1 MVRTLYHSR
10 LVDMCLSNHTATP
23 TRPITPLLSIET
35 LRRDRSAC
43 RRTARSP
50 FLDAQSILKY
60 TDLSCVPN
68 EDIEPEKVK
77 MEEVLYARIRRLY
90 GS

>member
-1 MVRTLYHSR
+1 MVRALYHSTP
-10 LVDMCLSNHTATP
+10 VDMYSLDHTAIL
-23 TRPITPLLSIET
+23 TRPITPILSIET

-43 RRTARSP
+43 RRRARSP

-60 TDLSCVPN
+60 TVLSCVPI

-77 MEEVLYARIRRLY
+77 MEEVLYARIRRLR